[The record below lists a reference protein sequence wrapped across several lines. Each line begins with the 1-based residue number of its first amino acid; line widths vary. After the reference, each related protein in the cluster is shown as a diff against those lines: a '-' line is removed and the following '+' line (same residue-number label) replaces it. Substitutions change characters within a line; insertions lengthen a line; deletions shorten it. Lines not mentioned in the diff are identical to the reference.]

1 MARPDLR
8 PMSTG
13 EILDRAASLYR
24 ENFVLF
30 FGISAVPHVFV
41 LAWALARLKLFGSP
55 ARSTSL
61 LNREL
66 LILLNSIVEGW
77 LISFFVQCAT
87 AYAIAELYLE
97 RAVSITSAFRR
108 LGAGTWSLLA
118 CSILRELAIV
128 VGNFFFLVPG
138 ILAACRLMVA
148 LPAAVL
154 ESLGVRQAFARS
166 LSLTDRNVAR
176 AFGIWTFYLVLR
188 VTDILLILFLDRHRI
203 QLWRVNPETVLAWR
217 GLTAVIDVSLSAL
230 IEPFLAIA
238 ATVFYF
244 DLRVRKEA
252 LDLQM
257 MMGSGEQIPAPTDT
271 ASSVVS

>member
-13 EILDRAASLYR
+13 EILDRTASLYR
-24 ENFVLF
+24 DNFVLL

-77 LISFFVQCAT
+77 LISFFVQCAS

-166 LSLTDRNVAR
+166 VSLTDRNVTR
-176 AFGIWTFYLVLR
+176 AFGIWAFYLVLR
-188 VTDILLILFLDRHRI
+188 VTHMLFILFLDSRRI
-203 QLWRVNPETVLAWR
+203 KLSPVDPGIALAWR
-217 GLTAVIDVSLSAL
+217 GLTAVVDVSLSAL

-238 ATVFYF
+238 ATILYF

-252 LDLQM
+252 LDLQLM
-257 MMGSGEQIPAPTDT
+257 MSPGESIPAGPIGATST
-271 ASSVVS
+271 

>member
-13 EILDRAASLYR
+13 EILDRTASLYR

-30 FGISAVPHVFV
+30 FGISAVPNVFV

-55 ARSTSL
+55 ARSTNL
-61 LNREL
+61 FNREL
-66 LILLNSIVEGW
+66 LILLNSFVEGW
-77 LISFFVQCAT
+77 FISFCVQCAT

-97 RAVSITSAFRR
+97 RKVSIRSAFRR
-108 LGAGTWSLLA
+108 LGTGTWSLLA

-128 VGNFFFLVPG
+128 VGSVFFLVPG

-166 LSLTDRNVAR
+166 VSLTDRNVTR
-176 AFGIWTFYLVLR
+176 AFGIWAFYLVLR
-188 VTDILLILFLDRHRI
+188 CIDIFLMLFLTRYRI
-203 QLWRVNPETVLAWR
+203 KLSRVDPGIALALQ
-217 GLTAVIDVSLSAL
+217 GLIAVIDVSLSAL

-252 LDLQM
+252 LDLQLM
-257 MMGSGEQIPAPTDT
+257 MNDGEKIPVGPIGAPST
-271 ASSVVS
+271 